1 MSSLA
6 ADVIDPDVA
15 DTFLTCSVC
24 EEPFKNPVG
33 LPCLHSFCKECLTK
47 HILSTTKAQKNP
59 KAFTCPKCKRHV
71 DSPDPHQPPHSWAD
85 LFPPNHFVLSLMEGV
100 KIRSDSQKCD
110 PCSRRNEKVIAIR
123 WCKECGEALCQQC
136 EGFHR
141 SMKYSQHHHLVSM
154 EELKTQP
161 IKNTVSRPP
170 CPDHEGTLLGFFCED
185 HNQVVC
191 SSCVTIDHRKCK
203 HVTTTAEAAEKQYV
217 DAETLSEKLK
227 LQRDWSRRIAENR
240 RHSARVLEDSTNQ
253 IRHQIT
259 SIRQQINDLLVQK
272 EVKILEELK
281 TAHAEEKEQYD
292 KVIETCDG
300 LVSTTENAIAL
311 IQNSM
316 RHGSDTDVILAIDN
330 VKNESQSC
338 ENKLADLT
346 TRLKDLFI
354 NFSADSTLQAVVNGL
369 DDLGRLTTTQANV
382 NLTAP
387 YNVEPMTY
395 RSDHTHRDHI
405 HHEHTHRDH
414 IHHEHTHRDHIHH
427 EHTHREHDHNDRT
440 HREHQHHESRH
451 THTHRDDKRRE
462 IEIESVRS
470 LPLSPMSTA
479 RKSPVAMPPAAH
491 QRKALT
497 PPYEIARS
505 PVVTPRKLRK
515 RSPSPLPPLM
525 LPKSVSPFPYNRII
539 PRPATLETFFK
550 GRTSNDRENCCFTGA
565 DIIQDGRIILCDQ
578 THRKVKVFN
587 HNYQW
592 CGEKV
597 LSAKPYDVCCIG
609 GSDIAVT
616 LPTEKKIQLYTVRD
630 SDFICIANIQTGAK
644 CYGIAYAQKK
654 FAVCCFSA
662 PPSVKLMSRDG
673 RELKTIAR
681 DMAGNDYFNFP
692 DYVAMDKNTRN
703 IYVTDRYR
711 KSISCI
717 TALGEKRWE
726 IRYDNL
732 KVPRGIAVYG
742 SKVFVAGCRSHTI
755 VQLNIDGDILGDIIS
770 EGISYPTKIVVHPN
784 GENILVTQHQATL
797 IDVEKNMVKI
807 FSLNNQ

>member
-1 MSSLA
+1 MTSVS
-6 ADVIDPDVA
+6 ADIIDPDVA

-24 EEPFKNPVG
+24 EEPFKHPVG

-47 HILSTTKAQKNP
+47 HILTTTKGQKTP
-59 KAFTCPKCKRHV
+59 KGFNCPKCRRHV
-71 DSPDPHQPPHSWAD
+71 DSPDPHQPPHSWAE

-100 KIRSDSQKCD
+100 KLRSDSQRCD
-110 PCSRRNEKVIAIR
+110 PCSRRNEKAIAIR

-154 EELKTQP
+154 DDLKTQP
-161 IKNTVSRPP
+161 IKSTVSRPP
-170 CPDHEGTLLGFFCED
+170 CPDHEGTLLRFFCED

-191 SSCVTIDHRKCK
+191 SSCVTIDHRKCR
-203 HVTTTAEAAEKQYV
+203 HVTTTAEAAQKQHV
-217 DAETLSEKLK
+217 DAETLTEKLK
-227 LQRDWSRRIAENR
+227 LQRDWAHRIAENG
-240 RHSARVLEDSTNQ
+240 RHSTRILEDSTNQ
-253 IRHQIT
+253 LRQQIT
-259 SIRQQINDLLVQK
+259 SIRQQINDLLVQR
-272 EVKILEELK
+272 EIKILEEL
-281 TAHAEEKEQYD
+281 TAVQTDEKEKYD
-292 KVIETCDG
+292 SVVETCDG
-300 LVSTTENAIAL
+300 LVSTTENAIDL
-311 IQNSM
+311 LQNST

-330 VKNESQSC
+330 VRNESQSC
-338 ENKLADLT
+338 ESKLTELT
-346 TRLKDLFI
+346 ANLKDLFI
-354 NFSADSTLQAVVNGL
+354 NFSPDSALQAIVNSL
-369 DDLGRLTTTQANV
+369 DDIGRLTTTHEHV

-387 YNVEPMTY
+387 YNVEPLTY
-395 RSDHTHRDHI
+395 RSGQSHAIHHDHTNHDHI
-405 HHEHTHRDH
+405 HHEH
-414 IHHEHTHRDHIHH
+414 
-427 EHTHREHDHNDRT
+427 
-440 HREHQHHESRH
+440 SRH
-451 THTHRDDKRRE
+451 NHTRRE

-470 LPLSPMSTA
+470 LPLSPISTG
-479 RKSPVAMPPAAH
+479 RNSPVAQPPTSSH
-491 QRKALT
+491 RKVFT
-497 PPYEIARS
+497 PPFEMREQLRS
-505 PVVTPRKLRK
+505 PTTPRKQR
-515 RSPSPLPPLM
+515 RQIPSPLPPLA
-525 LPKSVSPFPYNRII
+525 LPKSVTPFPYR
-539 PRPATLETFFK
+539 RMLQKPAILETFFK

-565 DIIQDGRIILCDQ
+565 EIIQDGRVILADQ
-578 THRKVKVFN
+578 THRKLKVFN

-644 CYGIAYAQKK
+644 CWGIAYAQKK

-692 DYVAMDKNTRN
+692 DYVALDKATKN

-742 SKVFVAGCRSHTI
+742 SKVFVAGCRSHTV
-755 VQLNIDGDILGDIIS
+755 VQLNIDGDILGDIVS
-770 EGISYPTKIVVHPN
+770 EGISYPTKVVVHPN
-784 GENILVTQHQATL
+784 GENILVTQHQSTL